1 MTTII
6 NENSDLL
13 DDENMF
19 VPAYR
24 DQFDEKFFPDKPASP
39 VGGMKATFMAKD
51 EDDDDFDDEDD
62 DFEDE
67 DNDDLGDEDFD
78 DEDID
83 DEDFYEE
90 DFDFDDEDD
99 DDDEDDEL
107 YN

>member
-1 MTTII
+1 MTPII

-19 VPAYR
+19 ADSQFDNNFFLNKPAYSVDR
-24 DQFDEKFFPDKPASP
+24 AE
-39 VGGMKATFMAKD
+39 ATFMAKD
-51 EDDDDFDDEDD
+51 EDDDDFDDDDD
-62 DFEDE
+62 DFEEDE
-67 DNDDLGDEDFD
+67 DNEDLGDEDLE